1 MEGYKQFKCETHLQ
15 AGIFNERSQLG
26 MQKINSQTLDQASF
40 SWTSIPIPFGSP
52 SPDVDAW
59 AWHEAD
65 ENNTKK
71 QKFEHLSTPEAVK
84 FSHLQ

>member
-1 MEGYKQFKCETHLQ
+1 
-15 AGIFNERSQLG
+15 

-52 SPDVDAW
+52 GPDVDAW
-59 AWHEAD
+59 AWHKAD
-65 ENNTKK
+65 EKNTKK
-71 QKFEHLSTPEAVK
+71 QKFDHLSTPEEVK